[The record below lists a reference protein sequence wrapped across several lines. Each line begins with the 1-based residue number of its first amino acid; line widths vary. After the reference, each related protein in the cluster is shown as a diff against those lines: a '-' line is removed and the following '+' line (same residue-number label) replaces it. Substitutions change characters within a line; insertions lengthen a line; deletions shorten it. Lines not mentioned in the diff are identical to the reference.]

1 MSNYNRNPL
10 EDLRQFFS
18 QRSMLA
24 VLILI
29 NAGVWLLVKIAYVFS
44 FLYAQPGSVSSN
56 EWIMHFLAVPAYLP
70 ALVSAPWS
78 LLTYMFLHLDF
89 WHILF
94 NMLWLYWFGRIFLE
108 YLDQRKLVAVYLL
121 GGICGAIVYVLSF
134 NIFPVYK
141 VILAESVAIGAS
153 ASVMAIVI
161 AIAAYVPNYTI
172 NLLFIGRIRI
182 IYVALVIFILTSAVD
197 FSVNSGGKLAHI
209 GGALFGYLF
218 TLNIRKGRDIGKGIN
233 RIIDFFATLFKPR
246 SKMKVTYRKP
256 ATDYDYNK
264 IKTEHQSRI
273 NHILDK
279 ISKGG
284 YDSLTKEEKDI
295 LFKESQKKN

>member
-1 MSNYNRNPL
+1 MAVRDNILKSFRSGTSLTRLIYINVAVFIIISVVSIIAFLLNNQTIPVKVI
-10 EDLRQFFS
+10 DLLS
-18 QRSMLA
+18 VPASLSA
-24 VLILI
+24 
-29 NAGVWLLVKIAYVFS
+29 LLVR
-44 FLYAQPGSVSSN
+44 
-56 EWIMHFLAVPAYLP
+56 
-70 ALVSAPWS
+70 PWTII
-78 LLTYMFLHLDF
+78 TYMFTHKDI

-134 NIFPVYK
+134 NIFPVYQG
-141 VILAESVAIGAS
+141 IINESVAIGAS

-218 TLNIRKGRDIGKGIN
+218 TLNIKKGRDIGRGIN

-246 SKMKVTYRKP
+246 KKMKVTYKKP
-256 ATDYDYNK
+256 ATEYDYNK
-264 IKTEHQSRI
+264 LKTERQARI
-273 NHILDK
+273 NQILDK

-284 YDSLTKEEKDI
+284 YDSLTKEEKEI
-295 LFKESQKKN
+295 LFKESQQKN